1 MNIPK
6 DLKYTKEHEWISV
19 NSNIGTVGIT
29 DYAQGEL
36 GDVVFVDIDSNL
48 QEVIQHANFGTIEA
62 VKTVSELYAPCS
74 GKVIEINKKLTDS
87 PESVN
92 SDPYGEGWM
101 IKIEISDKSELNDLL
116 DEAAYN
122 QLIGE

>member
-19 NSNIGTVGIT
+19 NGNIGTVGIT

-36 GDVVFVDIDSNL
+36 GDVVFVDIDPNL
-48 QEVIQHANFGTIEA
+48 QEVIRNANFGTIEA

-101 IKIEISDKSELNDLL
+101 IKIEISDKNELNDLL